1 MVQRGAPMADNPTL
15 WLPLASKRLYGA
27 CTKPGLPACSFGAD
41 DAEDHRSHTYGGAEA
56 AAHSID
62 HQGRRTSRLRAGRH
76 PISRLLVPA
85 SSAARPQSLEW
96 QKMGSRSSRTGRCAN
111 DDRLGGPRRRTG
123 GQGGQPAGSSPHRER
138 LASAASS
145 VAWRS
150 GVPQTAGEAASLYA
164 QALEARAHLS
174 DAAKRKTIHYVN
186 KALRLIG
193 AGDAIA
199 LTAIDTRAVRLM
211 VDAVDSSAFERHHVF
226 GAFDRFMTWCA
237 KRELIPVNP
246 CSGIDRDDRPRPGRS
261 RDHTPPIATI
271 QRAWDAVEDAPDHIR
286 ALIRFLLLVPLR
298 RAEAQG
304 LLWQEISLEEK
315 RISIRAE
322 RMKGRQAHS
331 LPLSESALAILAE
344 RASGR
349 TANDRVFAPPSGART
364 INWDYWVTQI
374 RVTLGEDDLERS
386 RRFNLHDLRRSLV
399 SVLGERG
406 FDVDLLDQ
414 LLDHS
419 RKGVFGV
426 YQRSQRWRE
435 REAAMSAWGR
445 TRCSFRRPQQCGG
458 LPWPM
463 ISRPRGAGWQP
474 ERSRRPRR
482 PARICPRVLARNSD
496 PPPRVRLGRVQGQRE

>member
-1 MVQRGAPMADNPTL
+1 MPKITEASRTAAL
-15 WLPLASKRLYGA
+15 KLPLTPSI
-27 CTKPGLPACSFGAD
+27 TK
-41 DAEDHRSHTYGGAEA
+41 DAELAGFALVVTQSRAFWCQRLQPRGLNPLSGRRWALVRHELGDARTMTVSEARA
-56 AAHSID
+56 AALAAKAASR
-62 HQGRRTSRLRAGRH
+62 QGR
-76 PISRLLVPA
+76 
-85 SSAARPQSLEW
+85 
-96 QKMGSRSSRTGRCAN
+96 
-111 DDRLGGPRRRTG
+111 D
-123 GQGGQPAGSSPHRER
+123 PHRER
-138 LASAASS
+138 LTSAASS
-145 VAWRS
+145 VARRS
-150 GVPQTAGEAASLYA
+150 IVPQTAGEAASLYA

-174 DAAKRKTIHYVN
+174 DATKRKTIHYVD

-193 AGDAIA
+193 GDAIA

-298 RAEAQG
+298 REEAQG

-322 RMKGRQAHS
+322 RTKGRQAHS

-344 RASGR
+344 RASRR

-364 INWDYWVTQI
+364 INWDYWVTRI

-414 LLDHS
+414 LLGHS

-435 REAAMSAWGR
+435 REAAMSAWAELVVP
-445 TRCSFRRPQQCGG
+445 S
-458 LPWPM
+458 
-463 ISRPRGAGWQP
+463 A
-474 ERSRRPRR
+474 
-482 PARICPRVLARNSD
+482 ARNN
-496 PPPRVRLGRVQGQRE
+496 VVVFHGR